1 VMNAPNPFAR
11 EALTFDDV
19 LLEPGYSEVLPSE
32 INLSVDLGPLRL
44 NIPMISAA
52 MDTVTEA
59 RLAISLAREGGL
71 GVIHRNMPIADQ
83 ATEVDKVKRSES
95 GMIVDPIT
103 LPPTAPLQE
112 AETLMATYRISG
124 VPITENGRL
133 VGILTNRD
141 VRFASDLTRPI
152 QEYMTSRKL
161 VTAALGT
168 TLEEAKAILQEHRIE
183 KLPLV
188 DEGGRLVGLITVKD
202 IQKKRD
208 YPLAATDRH
217 QRLLVAAAV
226 GAGQD
231 YRERAQALVKA
242 GVDALV
248 VDTAH
253 GHSRNVLEA
262 VRWLHASYPTVPIL
276 AGNVATAEGVQALIE
291 AGVTAVKVGI
301 GAGSICTTRIISGV
315 GVPQVTAIWE
325 AAQVAR
331 TRGIPIIADGGIK
344 YSGDIV
350 KALAAGG
357 NAVMLGSLLAG
368 TDEAPGDVII
378 YQGERFKDYRGMGS
392 LGAMKGPGR
401 DRYSQGL
408 ALSAESAGG
417 APAGKLVAEGVE
429 GRVPY
434 KGHLR
439 DVLFQLTGGLRS
451 GMGYVGAANL
461 NELQSKARFRR
472 ITNAGLIESHPHG
485 VFITKEAPNY
495 QERPR
500 G

>member
-1 VMNAPNPFAR
+1 MNVESPFRR

-19 LLEPGYSEVLPSE
+19 LLLPGYSEVLPSE
-32 INLSVDLGPLRL
+32 IDLSTELAPGFRLQIPLL
-44 NIPMISAA
+44 SAA

-59 RLAISLAREGGL
+59 RLAIALAREGGV
-71 GVIHRNMPIADQ
+71 GVIHRNLTIEDQ
-83 ATEVDKVKRSES
+83 AAEIDKVKRSES
-95 GMIVDPIT
+95 GMITDPIT
-103 LPPTAPLQE
+103 LPPDATLAQ
-112 AETLMATYRISG
+112 AENLMATYRISG
-124 VPITENGRL
+124 VPITEGGRL

-141 VRFASDLTRPI
+141 VRFATDFSRPVS
-152 QEYMTSRKL
+152 EFMTARNL

-188 DEGGRLVGLITVKD
+188 DDRGHLVGLITVKD

-217 QRLLVAAAV
+217 GRLLVAGAV
-226 GAGQD
+226 GAGRD
-231 YRERAQALVKA
+231 YRERAAALVKA
-242 GVDALV
+242 GADLLV

-253 GHSRNVLEA
+253 GHSKNVLDA
-262 VRWLHASYPTVPIL
+262 VRWLRSIYPAIPIL
-276 AGNVATAEGVQALIE
+276 AGNVATAEATAALID
-291 AGVTAVKVGI
+291 AGASAVKVGI

-315 GVPQVTAIWE
+315 GVPQMSAIWE
-325 AAQVAR
+325 CVQVGR
-331 TRGIPIIADGGIK
+331 KRGVPIIADGGIK

-350 KALAAGG
+350 KALAAGAH
-357 NAVMLGSLLAG
+357 AVMLGSVLAG
-368 TDEAPGDVII
+368 ADEAPGDVVI

-401 DRYSQGL
+401 DRYAQGL
-408 ALSAESAGG
+408 AFRDDGSGTG
-417 APAGKLVAEGVE
+417 TPASKLVAEGVE

-434 KGHLR
+434 KGRLA
-439 DVLFQLTGGLRS
+439 DLVFQLTGGIRS
-451 GMGYVGAANL
+451 GMGYIGAADL
-461 NELQSKARFRR
+461 PELWNKARFVQ

-495 QERPR
+495 QERP
-500 G
+500 